1 MEIMEWKSTILE
13 MENITWGLEQWI
25 QNSRRIC
32 EFEDRAIEIIALKN
46 KLKKKKK
53 PEENEQSLKGL
64 WDTVTSQRRGE
75 KVAEKIFQEIIA
87 ETSQIRCFVDMGKV
101 ILKSKYLG

>member
-1 MEIMEWKSTILE
+1 MEIMELKSTILE

-46 KLKKKKK
+46 KLKKKKNLK
-53 PEENEQSLKGL
+53 KMNRALKACGTLSHPREEERKWQK
-64 WDTVTSQRRGE
+64 
-75 KVAEKIFQEIIA
+75 
-87 ETSQIRCFVDMGKV
+87 
-101 ILKSKYLG
+101 KYFKK